1 MLYREQVA
9 VLATEHLV
17 FIDEMGV
24 AANLTRLYG
33 RSQSGH
39 RVVRAVASPHQQRV
53 SVMGAMAVAGVRKLL
68 TCDDAVNGEIF
79 EIFIDELV
87 PELESGDVVVM
98 DNVAFHKRASLKEK
112 LAAVGAKV
120 LFLSPY
126 SPDFNPIENL
136 WSKLKSLM
144 RGFGGSTR
152 EMIEAALNK
161 AFALVHV
168 EDIKGWF
175 AHCGYLSAPN

>member
-1 MLYREQVA
+1 
-9 VLATEHLV
+9 V
-17 FIDEMGV
+17 FVDEMGV

-39 RVVRAVASPHQQRV
+39 QVVQAVASPHQQRV

-112 LAAVGAKV
+112 LEAVGAKA

-144 RGFGGSTR
+144 RGIGGSTR

-161 AFALVHV
+161 AFALVTAA
-168 EDIKGWF
+168 DIKGWF